1 MLEVEEEFL
10 KILDADDFDAS
21 EEGSLG
27 EVF

>member
-10 KILDADDFDAS
+10 EVFNADDFDIS